1 MENTENTENININS
15 AIRLY
20 KRHLNA
26 VKKYQKENPGK
37 MKIKSQKYYERQKEN
52 NPEQYKLMLEKK
64 KEQYKLKKIKKA
76 TNKETF
82 SNDINDTKTD
92 NKNPEPEI
100 TN

>member
-1 MENTENTENININS
+1 MENTENININS

-20 KRHLNA
+20 KKHLHA
-26 VKKYQKENPGK
+26 VKKYQQENPEK
-37 MKIKSQKYYERQKEN
+37 MKIKSRKYYGKQKES
-52 NPEQYKLMLEKK
+52 NPEKYKLMLEKK
-64 KEQYKLKKIKKA
+64 KEQYNIKKLQKA

-92 NKNPEPEI
+92 DKKPEPEI